1 MNKLVLIISA
11 ASICIVSSQW
21 GPGGGF
27 GGPGGMGGGFG
38 GPGDIGGPGPVI
50 DGGIGFGGPGGFG
63 DPGGFGGGFGGPG
76 GMGWIRRR
84 RDTQASVDT
93 AFELGRYALQNIFR

>member
-21 GPGGGF
+21 GP
-27 GGPGGMGGGFG
+27 
-38 GPGDIGGPGPVI
+38 
-50 DGGIGFGGPGGFG
+50 
-63 DPGGFGGGFGGPG
+63 
-76 GMGWIRRR
+76 
-84 RDTQASVDT
+84 ASVDT